1 MAVSGRAR
9 IKDDKS
15 LFFLSSVVEWLELRG
30 KDFLPS
36 FASKD

>member
-9 IKDDKS
+9 IKDDKG

-30 KDFLPS
+30 KDFLLS